1 MNKSKGF
8 TLIELMI
15 TVVLIAILAGIAYP
29 SYQSYTI
36 RANRTEGITLLNDAA
51 ARQERFFSQ
60 NNQYATTTA
69 QLGMTSATSR
79 NNLYQLAIN
88 RPNTSQYT
96 LTAQPIGSQTQDT
109 TCGSFTL
116 DQAGVRGAAGGTVA
130 TTVATCWK

>member
-1 MNKSKGF
+1 MNNSKGF

-15 TVVLIAILAGIAYP
+15 TVVIIAILAGIAYP

-51 ARQERFFSQ
+51 ARQERYFSQ

-69 QLGMTSATSR
+69 QLGMGSATSR

-96 LTAQPIGSQTQDT
+96 LTAQPVGSQTQDT
-109 TCGSFTL
+109 TCGSLTL
-116 DQAGVRGAAGGTVA
+116 DQAGARGAAGGTVA
-130 TTVATCWK
+130 ATVATCWK

>member
-1 MNKSKGF
+1 MNNSKGF

-15 TVVLIAILAGIAYP
+15 TVVIIAVLAGIAYP

-69 QLGMTSATSR
+69 QLGMTSASSR

-88 RPNTSQYT
+88 RPTTSQYT
-96 LTAQPIGSQTQDT
+96 LTAQPIGSQIQDA
-109 TCGSFTL
+109 TCGSLTL
-116 DQAGVRGAAGGTVA
+116 DQTGVRGAAGGTVA